1 ANSYCIGDAITTC
14 NTQACGGS
22 SGGGIAGDYNK
33 NYFNN
38 PAGGGVAPQ
47 VAGASID
54 LDEIAR
60 QIEAIRQKVND
71 LANQVADFNK
81 GVLGA
86 TSVATG
92 VCDTTLPQG
101 GDYGDELSTAI
112 IYAKLRAEFCRPDL
126 ILAPTKPKK

>member
-1 ANSYCIGDAITTC
+1 
-14 NTQACGGS
+14 
-22 SGGGIAGDYNK
+22 
-33 NYFNN
+33 
-38 PAGGGVAPQ
+38 
-47 VAGASID
+47 

-92 VCDTTLPQG
+92 ICDTTLPQG
-101 GDYGDELSTAI
+101 GDYGDEFSTAR

-126 ILAPTKPKK
+126 ILVPAKPKK